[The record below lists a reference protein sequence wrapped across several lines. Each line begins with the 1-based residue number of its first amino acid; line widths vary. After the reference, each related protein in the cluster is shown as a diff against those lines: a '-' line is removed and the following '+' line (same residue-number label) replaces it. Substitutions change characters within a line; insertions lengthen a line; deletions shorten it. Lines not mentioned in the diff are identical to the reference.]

1 MDWVSLFAAAVFGG
15 AWYLR
20 SRVSADDPLARL
32 FLGVLMALAAAIG
45 FLGLLLRAL
54 SASVA

>member
-1 MDWVSLFAAAVFGG
+1 MDAVSLFATAVFAG

-32 FLGVLMALAAAIG
+32 FLATLMALAAAIG
-45 FLGLLLRAL
+45 LLGLLLRAL
-54 SASVA
+54 SAAVA